1 MADGARSF
9 LGRGDICYRGGQHR
23 DAADKQTCD
32 RAEKIALLDRPYFGQ
47 SEKLNALAYERNNH
61 DWFAAK
67 AVTYA
72 SPKNAGEHCG
82 PNRDRKRARRAKGA
96 RAVCR
101 GEALKSRSRV

>member
-1 MADGARSF
+1 MAPARFS
-9 LGRGDICYRGGQHR
+9 GEVISVIE
-23 DAADKQTCD
+23 ADNTGMLPTNRPATARK
-32 RAEKIALLDRPYFGQ
+32 KIALHDRPYFGQ